1 MEGAGVDCSLRGAQ
15 RQDGQTEAEEAVF
28 LGTALSQEPCGNPP
42 VLERKTSEGPRDT
55 RDISF
60 TSLEK
65 TAHFLT
71 SQPLMM
77 AKD

>member
-1 MEGAGVDCSLRGAQ
+1 MEGAGVDCSLPGAQ